1 MNVVGDV
8 LLFLAGFALLC
19 IVLDSAMR
27 TFVLPRAVVSRLT
40 RLVFRGLRIVFDFIA
55 RRFSTYEG
63 RDRVMALYAP
73 FGLLVSRRR
82 LAHAADRR
90 LHAHVPG
97 RGRHD
102 WAQAVELS
110 GSSLFT
116 LGFVVP
122 PQTAAAYILCF
133 AEAASGLAVLAL
145 LIAYLPTI
153 YGAFSRRELLVA
165 QLAVRAGTP
174 PTAVELL
181 ERYHA
186 IGWNDQLPDLWSTW
200 EGLVRRAQRDPHD
213 VRGPR
218 PSSAH
223 RTRTARGSPRPAR
236 FSTAPRW
243 PTRHCRSRGHRRPG
257 CASVPATSRCA
268 SSPISTG
275 SPTTPTRHRKR
286 SISISREEFD
296 DAYRR
301 LGGAGVPIRPDRE
314 RAWRDFAGWR
324 VNYDSV
330 LLALAGLT
338 MAPYAP
344 WSSDR
349 SLRVRRPPIM
359 HLRRA
364 TSHEGPAARPG
375 G

>member
-1 MNVVGDV
+1 VNVVGDV
-8 LLFLAGFALLC
+8 LLFLAGFALVC

-40 RLVFRGLRIVFDFIA
+40 RIVFRGLRIVFDFIA

-63 RDRVMALYAP
+63 RDRVMALFAP
-73 FGLLVSRRR
+73 FGLLTLVVVW
-82 LAHAADRR
+82 LILLIVAYTLMFQAA
-90 LHAHVPG
+90 AV
-97 RGRHD
+97 HD
-102 WAQAVELS
+102 WARAAELS

-122 PQTAAAYILCF
+122 PQTAAAYVLCF

-153 YGAFSRRELLVA
+153 YTAFSRRELLVA

-186 IGWNDQLPDLWSTW
+186 IGWNDQLPVLWSTW
-200 EGLVRRAQRDPHD
+200 EGWFAELSETHTTFAVLAFFRSPNPDRSWITAAGAILDGAAMANSALSIPWSPQAGLCIRAGYLALRELADLYGIPYDPD
-213 VRGPR
+213 
-218 PSSAH
+218 
-223 RTRTARGSPRPAR
+223 PAPE
-236 FSTAPRW
+236 AL
-243 PTRHCRSRGHRRPG
+243 
-257 CASVPATSRCA
+257 
-268 SSPISTG
+268 
-275 SPTTPTRHRKR
+275 
-286 SISISREEFD
+286 ISISRDEFD
-296 DAYRR
+296 DAYRH
-301 LGGAGVPIRPDRE
+301 LGAAGVPIRPDRE

-324 VNYDSV
+324 VNYDAV

-364 TSHEGPAARPG
+364 TTHEGPAARPG

>member
-1 MNVVGDV
+1 M
-8 LLFLAGFALLC
+8 
-19 IVLDSAMR
+19 
-27 TFVLPRAVVSRLT
+27 
-40 RLVFRGLRIVFDFIA
+40 
-55 RRFSTYEG
+55 
-63 RDRVMALYAP
+63 
-73 FGLLVSRRR
+73 
-82 LAHAADRR
+82 
-90 LHAHVPG
+90 
-97 RGRHD
+97 
-102 WAQAVELS
+102 
-110 GSSLFT
+110 
-116 LGFVVP
+116 
-122 PQTAAAYILCF
+122 
-133 AEAASGLAVLAL
+133 LAL

-153 YGAFSRRELLVA
+153 YTAFSRRELLVA

-200 EGLVRRAQRDPHD
+200 EGWFAELSETHTTFAVLAFFRSPNPDRSWITAAGAILDGAAMANSALSIPWSPQAGLCIRAGYLAFRELADLYGIPYDPD
-213 VRGPR
+213 
-218 PSSAH
+218 
-223 RTRTARGSPRPAR
+223 PAPE
-236 FSTAPRW
+236 AM
-243 PTRHCRSRGHRRPG
+243 
-257 CASVPATSRCA
+257 
-268 SSPISTG
+268 
-275 SPTTPTRHRKR
+275 
-286 SISISREEFD
+286 ISISREEFD

-364 TSHEGPAARPG
+364 TTHEGPAARPG

>member
-1 MNVVGDV
+1 MRTVEDVVLFAVGLALV
-8 LLFLAGFALLC
+8 L

-40 RLVFRGLRIVFDFIA
+40 RVVFRTLRIIFDTIA
-55 RRFSTYEG
+55 RRFKTYEG

-73 FGLLVSRRR
+73 FGLLGLVVTWLGLLIVGYALMIEAVVLR
-82 LAHAADRR
+82 
-90 LHAHVPG
+90 
-97 RGRHD
+97 D
-102 WAQAVELS
+102 WARAFELS

-116 LGFVVP
+116 LGFVIP
-122 PQTAAAYILCF
+122 PQTAGGYILSF
-133 AEAASGLAVLAL
+133 AESASGLAVLAL

-153 YGAFSRRELLVA
+153 YTAFSRRELQVA

-181 ERYHA
+181 ERFHA
-186 IGWNDQLPDLWSTW
+186 IGWNDQLPALWSTW
-200 EGLVRRAQRDPHD
+200 EGWFNEIAETHTTFAVLPFFRSPNPHRSWVTAAGAVLDGAALANSTLSIPWSPEAGLCIRAGYIALRELADLFGIPYDSDP
-213 VRGPR
+213 
-218 PSSAH
+218 
-223 RTRTARGSPRPAR
+223 
-236 FSTAPRW
+236 APD
-243 PTRHCRSRGHRRPG
+243 
-257 CASVPATSRCA
+257 AQ
-268 SSPISTG
+268 
-275 SPTTPTRHRKR
+275 
-286 SISISREEFD
+286 ISISHEEFD

-330 LLALAGLT
+330 LLGLAGLT

-344 WSSDR
+344 WVSDR
-349 SLRVRRPPIM
+349 SLRWRRPPI
-359 HLRRA
+359 LRRRTA
-364 TSHEGPAARPG
+364 TSHADPAARPG